1 MYNIKEDTFQ
11 TTRKN
16 LFTRDFVLSFFAF
29 FFFLTAIN
37 SLVPT
42 LPLYLARLGSNEREI
57 GMLIGIFGVAALA
70 SRLFVGQ
77 ALLKYRSKS
86 IMMAGALL
94 AAITFLAYIVFHPFW
109 PVLII
114 RLLQGVT
121 MACIDTAAF
130 ASIIGVVP
138 LAYRTRALGY
148 LMLAFSLATA
158 VAAPIGM
165 FIINRY
171 SFTMLFLSG
180 SGLCFCAFLL
190 SWRVKGQEVT
200 IPPKDSPVHLT
211 PLFNLK
217 IITPAITAFL
227 QFFVWGAVSAFFP
240 LYAIQCGVTNPG
252 HFFSA
257 MAVMMIAG
265 RIFGG
270 KIMDTC
276 NKEKLIVTFLP
287 AMVVILAIL
296 SLSKTLPMFIFV
308 GALWGIGAA
317 FFVPM
322 AMAYALDYA
331 GSTDGTAVGTFRAL
345 QDLGM
350 ALGPMIMGIVLPLSG
365 YRIMFLGLALICL
378 LNLCYFQFY
387 VRRRGHVVPTT

>member
-1 MYNIKEDTFQ
+1 
-11 TTRKN
+11 
-16 LFTRDFVLSFFAF
+16 
-29 FFFLTAIN
+29 
-37 SLVPT
+37 
-42 LPLYLARLGSNEREI
+42 
-57 GMLIGIFGVAALA
+57 
-70 SRLFVGQ
+70 
-77 ALLKYRSKS
+77 
-86 IMMAGALL
+86 MAGALL

-148 LMLAFSLATA
+148 LMLAFSLAMA
-158 VAAPIGM
+158 VAAPLGM
-165 FIINRY
+165 FVINQY

-180 SGLCFCAFLL
+180 AGLCFCALLL
-190 SWRVKGQEVT
+190 SWRVEGQEVA
-200 IPPKDSPVHLT
+200 IPPKDSPSHST
-211 PLFNLK
+211 SLFNMK
-217 IITPAITAFL
+217 IITPAITTFL

-240 LYAIQCGVTNPG
+240 LYAIQYGVTNPG
-252 HFFSA
+252 YFFST
-257 MAVMMIAG
+257 MAIMMIAG
-265 RIFGG
+265 RVFGG

-287 AMVVILAIL
+287 AMVVILIIL

-308 GALWGIGAA
+308 GAFWGIGAA

-322 AMAYALDYA
+322 AMAYALEYA
-331 GSTDGTAVGTFRAL
+331 GSSDGTAVGTFRAL

-378 LNLCYFQFY
+378 LNLCYFQFC
-387 VRRRGHVVPTT
+387 VRKTSVVASGV